1 MIRLRSHSLG
11 EDAMSRRTE
20 TDLIERVIDHAAV
33 RPDRVD
39 ALKRLVRKRLAE
51 PVAKRPPRS
60 SATDPWD
67 DYLWD
72 NVPV

>member
-1 MIRLRSHSLG
+1 
-11 EDAMSRRTE
+11 MSRRTE
-20 TDLIERVIDHAAV
+20 TDLIERALDHAAI

-39 ALKRLVRKRLAE
+39 ALKRLVRKRLGGPA
-51 PVAKRPPRS
+51 ANRPAQPS
-60 SATDPWD
+60 PTDPWD

>member
-1 MIRLRSHSLG
+1 
-11 EDAMSRRTE
+11 MSRRAE
-20 TDLIERVIDHAAV
+20 TDLIERALDHAAI

-51 PVAKRPPRS
+51 PVASRPAHA
-60 SATDPWD
+60 SASDPWD